1 MKTLKVKTRVLV
13 VAVKTSTLRE
23 THVWI
28 QEGRG
33 WILDALGAGW
43 TPLTEAPGLG
53 GRVVTDAD
61 ELARLVERNG
71 VPA

>member
-1 MKTLKVKTRVLV
+1 MSPLV

-28 QEGRG
+28 QGGRG

-43 TPLTEAPGLG
+43 VPLTQAPGLG
-53 GRVVTDAD
+53 GRVVTDSA
-61 ELARLVERNG
+61 ELARLVEANG
-71 VPA
+71 VPS

>member
-1 MKTLKVKTRVLV
+1 MTPPLV

-28 QEGRG
+28 HDGRG

-43 TPLTEAPGLG
+43 IPLTEAPGLG
-53 GRVVTDAD
+53 GRVVRDAD
-61 ELARLVERNG
+61 ELARLVAANG
-71 VPA
+71 RPS